1 VVVTCP
7 KCKVRLKVDE
17 AKLPPQGSRFKCPR
31 CSAVL
36 LVKKPVA
43 PAKKTLDGRKIIV
56 AHSRP
61 EICDLTVSLLKGS
74 GYDVTAAADGIDFM
88 VRALKELPFL
98 SVVEVALPKIYG
110 FEACK
115 RLKARS
121 ETKEMKF
128 ILVPSVYD
136 KAKYRREPVS
146 LYGADDY
153 VEEHDLEARLI
164 EKVNALRGVHTEVKI
179 VESAGIASPAA
190 DSSVA
195 QQQET
200 PRVEPAVRETAAAS
214 APAVSEEAV
223 ERAKRLARTIIS
235 DIYLYNSAKVDEAI
249 RKNNFYAVFAS
260 EIREGQKLY
269 DNRIPQEIRN
279 IKDFYRETIDNFL
292 AAREKTFV

>member
-17 AKLPPQGSRFKCPR
+17 AKLPPQGARFKCPR
-31 CSAVL
+31 CSAIL
-36 LVKKPVA
+36 LVKKPAA
-43 PAKKTLDGRKIIV
+43 PVRKDLDGQKIIV

-61 EICDLTVSLLKGS
+61 EIRELTVSLLKGS
-74 GYDVTAAADGIDFM
+74 GYEVVAAADGIDFM

-121 ETKEMKF
+121 ETKGMKF
-128 ILVPSVYD
+128 ILVASVYD

-153 VEEHDLEARLI
+153 VEEHDIEAHLI
-164 EKVNALRGVHTEVKI
+164 EKVNTLRGEPAEGKTA
-179 VESAGIASPAA
+179 ESTGTPSRAA
-190 DSSVA
+190 DSSTA
-195 QQQET
+195 RQQET
-200 PRVEPAVRETAAAS
+200 PRVEPAVKEVAAAS

-223 ERAKRLARTIIS
+223 ERAKRLSRTIIS
-235 DIYLYNSAKVDEAI
+235 DIYLYNSAKVDESI
-249 RKNNFYAVFAS
+249 RNNNFYAVFAA

-292 AAREKTFV
+292 AAREKTFA

>member
-1 VVVTCP
+1 VVVVCP

-17 AKLPPQGSRFKCPR
+17 AKLPSQGSRVKCPR
-31 CSAVL
+31 CSAIL

-43 PAKKTLDGRKIIV
+43 PAKKNLDGRKIIV

-61 EICDLTVSLLKGS
+61 EIRDLIVSVLKGG
-74 GYDVTAAADGIDFM
+74 GYDVVAAADGIDFM

-115 RLKARS
+115 RLKARF

-153 VEEHDLEARLI
+153 MEEHDLEAHLM
-164 EKVNALRGVHTEVKI
+164 EKVNALRRIPAEGKAA
-179 VESAGIASPAA
+179 ESTGKPSPAA
-190 DSSVA
+190 DSSA
-195 QQQET
+195 TQQQET
-200 PRVEPAVRETAAAS
+200 PRVEPAVEEVAAAS

-223 ERAKRLARTIIS
+223 ERAKRLARTIIN
-235 DIYLYNSAKVDEAI
+235 DIYLYSSAKVDEAI
-249 RKNNFYAVFAS
+249 RRNNFYAVFAA

-269 DNRIPQEIRN
+269 DNRIPQDVRN

-292 AAREKTFV
+292 AAREKTFA